1 MTAVAERLGAT
12 PLNGGRCEFV
22 VWAPRAKEVE
32 VHVITP
38 AEKWVTMQP
47 LARGYHRAVVE
58 GVSAGALYRYRL
70 DKNLER
76 PDPASRFQ
84 PEGPHEPSQVVAP
97 AWHGWQDTGWHGLP
111 LANCVFYEL
120 HVGVFTREGT
130 FEAIIPRLD
139 ALQQLGVTAIEL
151 MPVAQFPGT
160 RNWGYDGAY
169 PYAPQNSY
177 GGPQGLKRLVNACH
191 RRGMAV
197 GLDVVYNHLGPEGN
211 YLHDYAPYFSQRYRT
226 PWGEAMNF
234 DGPDSD
240 EVRRFFIQNA
250 LEWVADFHI
259 DALRLDAIHAIFDMS
274 PYPFLTELGDAVHRR
289 AAELR
294 REILVIPESERNDA
308 RFVERRERGGF
319 GLDAQWEDDFHHAL
333 HVLLTGEK
341 SGYYGD
347 FHPAGGGAGDSA
359 ALCAAARDTKG
370 VRGLARAIQDGY
382 VYQGEYS
389 AYRRRRHG
397 NSPRAIPAE
406 RLVVFAQNH
415 DQVGNRMAGERLSAL
430 VDFESLKLAAGAVLL
445 SPFVPLLFMGEEYGE
460 TAPFQYFVSH
470 TDAALIEAVRKGR
483 REEFA
488 RFRWQ
493 GEPPDPQAE
502 ATFERCRINWELR
515 HSGHHAALLALHRE
529 LLRLRRELPALRK
542 LDKAAVNI
550 TAMDQPP
557 LLFMRRG
564 TGAEQILVVFNF
576 HTAPAQAKL
585 PAASSH
591 AKRRQSSRARRR
603 QSPRAKQL
611 WKRLMDSADQQWQ
624 GPGSA
629 LPAVLDAR
637 EDVIMEVRPRSF
649 VLFT

>member
-1 MTAVAERLGAT
+1 MKGVAWRLGAT
-12 PLNGGRCEFV
+12 PLGGGRCEFV

-32 VHVITP
+32 VHVIAP
-38 AEKWVTMQP
+38 AEKWAAMEP
-47 LARGYHRAVVE
+47 LARGYYRAAVD
-58 GVSAGALYRYRL
+58 GAGAGARYRYRL
-70 DKNLER
+70 EGKNER
-76 PDPASRFQ
+76 PDPVSRSQ
-84 PEGPHEPSQVVAP
+84 PEGPHGPSQVIAP
-97 AWHGWQDTGWHGLP
+97 AWEGWEDTGWRGLP
-111 LANCVFYEL
+111 LADCVFYEL
-120 HVGVFTREGT
+120 HVGAFTREGT
-130 FEAIIPRLD
+130 FDAIIPRLD
-139 ALQQLGVTAIEL
+139 ALKQLGVTAIEL

-160 RNWGYDGAY
+160 RNWGYDGTY
-169 PYAPQNSY
+169 LYAPQDSY
-177 GGPQGLKRLVNACH
+177 GGPEGLKRLVNECH

-197 GLDVVYNHLGPEGN
+197 ALDVVYNHLGPEGN
-211 YLHDYAPYFSQRYRT
+211 YLHDYGPYFSERYRT

-234 DGPDSD
+234 DGADSD
-240 EVRRFFIQNA
+240 EVRRFFVDNA
-250 LEWVADFHI
+250 LEWVTDYHI
-259 DALRLDAIHAIFDMS
+259 DGLRLDAIHAILDMS
-274 PYPFLTELGDAVHRR
+274 PYPFLAELGDTVHRR
-289 AAELR
+289 AAELG

-308 RFVERRERGGF
+308 RFVERPERGGC

-347 FHPAGGGAGDSA
+347 FHPESRGADDSA
-359 ALCAAARDTKG
+359 ALGAAASDTRG
-370 VRGLARAIQDGY
+370 VRGLARAMKEGY

-415 DQVGNRMAGERLSAL
+415 DQIGNRMEGERLAAL

-493 GEPPDPQAE
+493 GEAPDPQAE
-502 ATFERCRINWELR
+502 ATFARCRLNWELR
-515 HSGHHAALLALHRE
+515 QSGHHAVLLELHRE

-542 LDKAAVNI
+542 LDKAAVNVSVSE
-550 TAMDQPP
+550 QPP
-557 LLFMRRG
+557 VLLMRRG
-564 TGAEQILVVFNF
+564 LGAEEIFAVLNF
-576 HTAPAQAKL
+576 HTAPAQAEL
-585 PAASSH
+585 PAA
-591 AKRRQSSRARRR
+591 ASRE
-603 QSPRAKQL
+603 SPRAK
-611 WKRLMDSADQQWQ
+611 KRWQKVLDSADDRWR

-637 EDVIMEVRPRSF
+637 EDVMIEVRPRSF

>member
-1 MTAVAERLGAT
+1 
-12 PLNGGRCEFV
+12 
-22 VWAPRAKEVE
+22 
-32 VHVITP
+32 
-38 AEKWVTMQP
+38 
-47 LARGYHRAVVE
+47 
-58 GVSAGALYRYRL
+58 
-70 DKNLER
+70 
-76 PDPASRFQ
+76 
-84 PEGPHEPSQVVAP
+84 
-97 AWHGWQDTGWHGLP
+97 
-111 LANCVFYEL
+111 EL
-120 HVGVFTREGT
+120 HVGTFTREGT
-130 FEAIIPRLD
+130 FDAIVPRLD

-197 GLDVVYNHLGPEGN
+197 ALDAVYNHLGPEGN
-211 YLHDYAPYFSQRYRT
+211 YLHDYAPYFSDRYRT
-226 PWGEAMNF
+226 PWGEAINF

-250 LEWVADFHI
+250 LEWVTDYHL

-274 PYPFLTELGDAVHRR
+274 PYPFLTELGNVVHRR

-308 RFVERRERGGF
+308 RFVERPERGGC

-347 FHPAGGGAGDSA
+347 FHPAGDGADDSA
-359 ALCAAARDTKG
+359 APCAAARDT
-370 VRGLARAIQDGY
+370 RGIGALARAMQDGY

-397 NSPRAIPAE
+397 NSPRAIPAQ

-430 VDFESLKLAAGAVLL
+430 VDFESLKLAAGALLL

-493 GEPPDPQAE
+493 GEPPDPQTE
-502 ATFERCRINWELR
+502 ATFERCRLNWELR
-515 HSGHHAALLALHRE
+515 QSGHHAALLALHRE
-529 LLRLRRELPALRK
+529 LLRLRRERPALRK
-542 LDKAAVNI
+542 LDKATVNV
-550 TAMDQPP
+550 TAIDQGP

-564 TGAEQILVVFNF
+564 TGAEQILVAFNF
-576 HTAPAQAKL
+576 HTAVAQVKL
-585 PAASSH
+585 PAP
-591 AKRRQSSRARRR
+591 SSRAKGRE
-603 QSPRAKQL
+603 SPRAKGRESPRAKERWRKL
-611 WKRLMDSADQQWQ
+611 LDSADQRWQ

-637 EDVIMEVRPRSF
+637 EDVMMEVRPRSF